1 VISID
6 WTLGLQFINFVVL
19 MLALNVILYRPL
31 RRVMQ
36 QRKETVDGSYQKAKS
51 LEGAIDEKMAHY
63 QDQLQQSKLK
73 GNQEKNELRSQAHTE
88 EGAILSAARATATEY
103 MDSIK
108 VKVASEADRARQALK
123 AETEAL
129 AGQIASKVLGR
140 GLQ

>member
-1 VISID
+1 MISID

-19 MLALNVILYRPL
+19 MLALNIILYRPL

-36 QRKETVDGSYQKAKS
+36 QRKETVDGSYRKAKS

-63 QDQLQQSKLK
+63 QEQLQQAKLK
-73 GNQEKNELRSQAHTE
+73 GNQEKNELRSQAHAE
-88 EGAILSAARATATEY
+88 EGAILSAARATATDY

-108 VKVASEADRARQALK
+108 VKVAGEADRARQALK

-129 AGQIASKVLGR
+129 AARIASKVLGR
-140 GLQ
+140 GL

>member
-1 VISID
+1 MISID

-63 QDQLQQSKLK
+63 QEQLQQAKLK
-73 GNQEKNELRSQAHTE
+73 GNQEKNELRSQAQAE
-88 EGAILSAARATATEY
+88 EGAIISAARSTTTEY

-108 VKVASEADRARQALK
+108 LKVASEADRARQALK

-129 AGQIASKVLGR
+129 AAQIASKVLGR
-140 GLQ
+140 GL

>member
-36 QRKETVDGSYQKAKS
+36 QRKETVDGSYRKAKS

-63 QDQLQQSKLK
+63 QEQLQQAKLK
-73 GNQEKNELRSQAHTE
+73 GNQEKNELRSQAHAE
-88 EGAILSAARATATEY
+88 EGAILSAARATATDY

-140 GLQ
+140 GL

>member
-63 QDQLQQSKLK
+63 QEQLQQAKLK
-73 GNQEKNELRSQAHTE
+73 GNQEKNELRSQAHAE
-88 EGAILSAARATATEY
+88 EGAILSAARATATDY

-140 GLQ
+140 GL

>member
-1 VISID
+1 MISID

-36 QRKETVDGSYQKAKS
+36 QRKETVDGSYRKAKS

-63 QDQLQQSKLK
+63 QEQLQQAKLK
-73 GNQEKNELRSQAHTE
+73 GNQEKNELRTQAHAE
-88 EGAILSAARATATEY
+88 EGAILSAARATATDY

-140 GLQ
+140 GL

>member
-1 VISID
+1 MISID

-36 QRKETVDGSYQKAKS
+36 QRKETVDGSYRKAKS

-63 QDQLQQSKLK
+63 QEQLQQAKLK
-73 GNQEKNELRSQAHTE
+73 GNQEKNELRSQAHAE
-88 EGAILSAARATATEY
+88 EGAILSAARATATDY

-140 GLQ
+140 GL

>member
-36 QRKETVDGSYQKAKS
+36 QRKETVDGSYRKAKS

-63 QDQLQQSKLK
+63 QEQLQQAKLK
-73 GNQEKNELRSQAHTE
+73 GNQEKNELRSQAHAE
-88 EGAILSAARATATEY
+88 EGAILSAARATATDY

-108 VKVASEADRARQALK
+108 VKVASEADRARQALQ

-140 GLQ
+140 GL

>member
-1 VISID
+1 MISID

-63 QDQLQQSKLK
+63 QEQLQQAKLK
-73 GNQEKNELRSQAHTE
+73 GNQEKNELRSQAHAE
-88 EGAILSAARATATEY
+88 EGAILSAARATATDY

-140 GLQ
+140 GL